1 LNLLATG
8 PFELFGH
15 VPPAGRVPKSSNQQ
29 ARVLKGSKLV
39 AYESLQIKNMVKNHC
54 LAKSISDAGWY
65 QFRIWI
71 EYYAK
76 IFEPFSSRD
85 PLLGRPKPIGASEAG
100 RETSGFKFGR
110 IAIGVKPQYTSQKC
124 SACGNTLKKSLST
137 RTHVCKCGCRLDRD
151 ENAAR
156 NILATALKEVGWG
169 TSELNASGDMDLW
182 RH

>member
-1 LNLLATG
+1 
-8 PFELFGH
+8 
-15 VPPAGRVPKSSNQQ
+15 VPKSSNQQ